1 VRLRFFST
9 VITKL
14 VMKMKSLLG
23 FVSAFAVAASL
34 AVAADE
40 DTPLAKEMSAM
51 NKTLRTLKKSVS
63 DPSAKAANVAA
74 VDKMKANIAAA
85 SKLEPAKT
93 KDQPAAEKPA
103 YVEKYKKQLAELDK
117 AFDELKAGIEKGDD
131 TAIQAALEKLSDL
144 KEKGHKD
151 FAPDE

>member
-1 VRLRFFST
+1 MRLCFFFN

-40 DTPLAKEMSAM
+40 DTPLAKEMTAM
-51 NKTLRTLKKSVS
+51 NKALRALKKTAT
-63 DPSAKAANVAA
+63 DPAKKADNLAA

-85 SKLEPAKT
+85 GKFEPAKT

-103 YVEKYKKQLAELDK
+103 YLEKFKKELAELDK
-117 AFDELKAGIEKGDD
+117 AFDELKAAIDKGDSD
-131 TAIQAALEKLSDL
+131 TIAKSFEKLSDL